1 MTRSTHIH
9 THMHIH
15 THAHTYTHTHTHTH
29 TQSLAH
35 IRTQQAAR
43 SMASK
48 CTGAT
53 PLHDERHVHNLI
65 ANTMEEEDDDAPP
78 ASALAHRAQIVFS
91 DSDSEEE
98 VWM

>member
-1 MTRSTHIH
+1 MT
-9 THMHIH
+9 
-15 THAHTYTHTHTHTH
+15 A
-29 TQSLAH
+29 
-35 IRTQQAAR
+35 
-43 SMASK
+43 K

-53 PLHDERHVHNLI
+53 PLHDKEHVHNLV
-65 ANTMEEEDDDAPP
+65 ANTMEEEEDDAPP